1 MTFVQCMRFTCVAFL
16 LFHNAVRA
24 AQPVWHSGFEQGFP
38 GKEWLDFDGGTFT
51 PKGKTPATGTSAW
64 TIVHRNSGEPIFSGE
79 NAYKGWISGSSSND
93 HRAYPLIHTT
103 LQTPLVNIFMVYIDS
118 DYSRMKPAE
127 WIHLGTW
134 GNHDPSAQSG
144 KWALHTLSI
153 RNRKLEMAH
162 TDPFTG
168 EYIGP
173 SPRQDFPLRKW
184 VQMTVYIHYQGS
196 TGFVQ
201 AWQDGVPMLRAR
213 ISQLQQFPGTHLR
226 TAHWG
231 MYASGT
237 LDHGTQY
244 NDDIRICTL
253 GKPLTD
259 LKQEPVCPAGRN

>member
-1 MTFVQCMRFTCVAFL
+1 MDQDNL
-16 LFHNAVRA
+16 NAVRPGQSLIA
-24 AQPVWHSGFEQGFP
+24 IPGPPV
-38 GKEWLDFDGGTFT
+38 
-51 PKGKTPATGTSAW
+51 
-64 TIVHRNSGEPIFSGE
+64 FSG
-79 NAYKGWISGSSSND
+79 NHAYKGWISKISRES
-93 HRAYPLIHTT
+93 HRAYPVIHAN
-103 LQTPLVNIFMVYIDS
+103 LPTPLVNTFMVYVDA
-118 DYSRMKPAE
+118 DYGRIKPEE
-127 WIHLGTW
+127 WIQLGTW
-134 GNHDPSAQSG
+134 GNHDPSAKSG

-173 SPRQDFPLRKW
+173 APRQNFPLRMW
-184 VQMTVYIHYQGS
+184 VRMTVYIHYQGS

-213 ISQLQQFPGTHLR
+213 VSQLQQFPGTHLR

-237 LDHGTQY
+237 LDHGIQY

-253 GKPLTD
+253 SKPLIE